1 MRERLGNLLR
11 VSRGLHI
18 LEEEKNIKNLEN
30 KDVSKAYTLTYN
42 DFLDYTYSQK
52 DTLNIQY
59 DKKSEVF
66 VNLNKRYK
74 NSRVQNYDI
83 VLSRRSLYNRPRLVY
98 KEDILEHNLIYDNSS
113 IFIRVNSDN
122 KIDVKFAF
130 YVMNTQRVKDIINA
144 TIANQASKKIA
155 CSTIE
160 SVAIDLPSLEVQK
173 KMVEKLEEYNSKLEK
188 LIF

>member
-1 MRERLGNLLR
+1 MKEKLGNLLK

-30 KDVSKAYTLTYN
+30 KDVSKAYALTYN

-59 DKKSEVF
+59 DKKSEIF

-83 VLSRRSLYNRPRLVY
+83 VLSQQSFYNRPRLVY
-98 KEDILEHNLIYDNSS
+98 KEDILEHNLIYDNSI
-113 IFIRVNSDN
+113 IFIRLNSD
-122 KIDVKFAF
+122 KINIKFAF

-144 TIANQASKKIA
+144 TTVGQASKKIT
-155 CSTIE
+155 CSTIKNIE
-160 SVAIDLPSLEVQK
+160 MELPSLEVQK
-173 KMVEKLEEYNSKLEK
+173 KTVEKLEEYNSKLEK